1 MVSVKIDLDKFSS
14 SPFRIP
20 LPNFY
25 FGAFFGFGFDLRL
38 PEEDFDRFRVVVRDE
53 LGIAQL
59 VDKWLAAACKIV
71 GVEELGGVSR
81 NAESSAVLARLFS
94 FWSSVQ
100 CWPSNRLRL
109 GVR

>member
-1 MVSVKIDLDKFSS
+1 MVSVKIALDKFSS

-20 LPNFY
+20 LPYFY

-38 PEEDFDRFRVVVRDE
+38 PEDDFDRFRVVVRDE
-53 LGIAQL
+53 LGVAQL
-59 VDKWLAAACKIV
+59 VDERFATACEIV
-71 GVEELGGVSR
+71 SVEEFGGVSR
-81 NAESSAVLARLFS
+81 NAESNAILARFFS
-94 FWSSVQ
+94 PCRAVQ